1 MTHSSMSQDYL
12 KMKNIIIPINSDG
25 KKKVHVTPNQLMS
38 TTALFMGSPWRKSQG
53 DIDPGS
59 SGA

>member
-12 KMKNIIIPINSDG
+12 KMKNYSHQQRWE

-38 TTALFMGSPWRKSQG
+38 TTGLFMGSPWHKSQG

>member
-1 MTHSSMSQDYL
+1 
-12 KMKNIIIPINSDG
+12 MKNYSHQQRWE
-25 KKKVHVTPNQLMS
+25 KKVHVTPNQLMS